1 MSILENSDACWSL
14 YADDLLKF
22 GNLSNTGVE
31 SNFLGTLLND
41 PSLLDEL
48 KDAEQKLPNPSD
60 FSHPTTAL
68 LYEAIQE
75 FSNRYGAEALNPSRL
90 LQFIEDNQD
99 MFTLKVDNQLFQIK
113 ATFLSSILINY
124 RQSGHSFHSA
134 KCDIDIILEL
144 SQRRKL
150 YKLSLDAQNISIDPN
165 GKSALDIAYA
175 LQDGSCKVIESNS
188 SRTTNKGRAHYEG
201 LVSFIKTVHDNME
214 NGTVDRGLLSGVQ
227 SIDELTR
234 GFKKGSFNIL
244 AARAGIGK
252 TALACQ
258 IAYHN
263 ARDENQQRPVF
274 FFSLEMTE
282 QELLGRY
289 CASVSKCSV
298 EEISEGRISNANWMA
313 IIRDSKLFEK
323 NDEKKRP
330 YKLTSFFDRSSI
342 SPIEIRSILNSFI
355 RTHDGVAPCLII
367 IDYLQLM
374 TLKVN
379 EPLAPQ
385 YAYAAYKEIAQELKD
400 IAQDF
405 DLAVLVL
412 SQVSRSPNGKNEL
425 PTPELLRGSFGI
437 NDVSD
442 LTFFLH
448 CPDLKN
454 KEEMIVSV
462 AKNRKGSTG
471 ETTVYYDGPHFTFY
485 DK

>member
-1 MSILENSDACWSL
+1 MSILENSNACWSL

-22 GNLSNTGVE
+22 GNLSNAGVE

-48 KDAEQKLPNPSD
+48 RDAGQKLPNPSD

-75 FSNRYGAEALNPSRL
+75 FSNRYGAEALNSSRL

-113 ATFLSSILINY
+113 ATFLASILINY
-124 RQSGHSFHSA
+124 RVPGHSFQSA
-134 KCDIDIILEL
+134 KYDIDVILEL
-144 SQRRKL
+144 SQRRKIS
-150 YKLSLDAQNISIDPN
+150 KLLVDAQNTTFDPK

-175 LQDGSCKVIESNS
+175 LQDGSGKIIDSTNNSNLN
-188 SRTTNKGRAHYEG
+188 TGTLMYEDV
-201 LVSFIKTVHDNME
+201 VSYVKIVHDNME
-214 NGTVDRGLLSGVQ
+214 NDTIDRGLLSGVT
-227 SIDELTR
+227 SIDELIR
-234 GFKKGSFNIL
+234 GLKKGTFNIL
-244 AARAGIGK
+244 AARPGIGK

-274 FFSLEMTE
+274 FFSLEMTK
-282 QELLGRY
+282 QELTARY
-289 CASVSKCSV
+289 CASVSKCSIG
-298 EEISEGRISNANWMA
+298 EITEGRVPNANWMA
-313 IIRDSKLFEK
+313 ITRDINLFG
-323 NDEKKRP
+323 KKM
-330 YKLTSFFDRSSI
+330 TSFYDRTSI

-355 RTHDGVAPCLII
+355 RTNDGVAPCLIV
-367 IDYLQLM
+367 IDYFQLM
-374 TLKVN
+374 TLKAN
-379 EPLAPQ
+379 TPLVPQ
-385 YAYAAYKEIAQELKD
+385 YAYADYKSIAQELKK

-425 PTPELLRGSFGI
+425 PTPEQLRGSIGI
-437 NDVSD
+437 NEVSD

-448 CPDLKN
+448 RPDLKN
-454 KEEMIVSV
+454 QEEIIVSV
-462 AKNRKGSTG
+462 AKNRNGSTG